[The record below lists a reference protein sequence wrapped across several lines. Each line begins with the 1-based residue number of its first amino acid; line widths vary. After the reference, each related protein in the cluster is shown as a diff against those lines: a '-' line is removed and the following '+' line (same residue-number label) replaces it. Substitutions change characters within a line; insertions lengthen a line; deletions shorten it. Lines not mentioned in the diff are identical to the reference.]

1 MSLKNKIIKL
11 LLQTYR
17 LLPKSKGA
25 IKTVALISNTAIGDT
40 LMATPAIRAVK
51 NAMPNVRIVAV
62 LNPANAVLFA
72 TNPYIDEIVLY
83 GGRWRG
89 FFSALAR
96 LKRAHVGAALLLHS
110 NEPQATPLAVLSG
123 AKTVVKIPNDKNP
136 FASLHSNPKTASPSD
151 RHGIFDRLEQLKF
164 LGVEAVSPRMEL
176 FLTDDWKSEAKKFL
190 ASNGCENRKVIGFQI
205 GASTKS
211 RMWFEE
217 RWVELAKML
226 LLQDENIRIVL
237 TGSPKEAQMTQRIR
251 DLAADER
258 VVNAAGALP
267 IGAAAALIGEFCV
280 FVTPDTGPM
289 HIAIALRVP
298 SVALYAVADPVK
310 SGAVYDKDIHI
321 EIKKPRTCDPCV
333 SKLCKYQECM
343 LQITTTETKE
353 AISKLLQ

>member
-17 LLPKSKGA
+17 LLPQSKRD
-25 IKTVALISNTAIGDT
+25 IKTVALLSNTAIGDT
-40 LMATPAIRAVK
+40 LMATPAIRAIKNGMSGVK
-51 NAMPNVRIVAV
+51 IVAV
-62 LNPANAVLFA
+62 LNPANAALFA

-83 GGRWRG
+83 DGRWRG
-89 FFSALAR
+89 FFSALASLR
-96 LKRAHVGAALLLHS
+96 KLHIDAVLLLHS
-110 NEPQATPLAVLSG
+110 NEPQATPLAVLSS
-123 AKTVVKIPNDKNP
+123 AKTVIKMPNDKNP
-136 FASLHSNPKTASPSD
+136 FASLHSNPRTASPTD

-164 LGVEAVSPRMEL
+164 LGVDAADTRMEL
-176 FLTDDWKSEAKKFL
+176 FLKEKWKSEAKEFL
-190 ASNGCENRKVIGFQI
+190 ALNGFENKKVIGFQI
-205 GASTKS
+205 GASTRS

-217 RWVELAKML
+217 RWAGLAKTVL
-226 LLQDENIRIVL
+226 THDENIRIVL
-237 TGSPKEAQMTQRIR
+237 TGSPKEAQMTQRIK
-251 DLAADER
+251 DLVADGR

-267 IGAAAALIGEFCV
+267 IGAAVALIGEFCV

-289 HIAIALRVP
+289 HIAIALGVP

-343 LQITTTETKE
+343 LQIEVYEVKE
-353 AISKLLQ
+353 AILKLLR